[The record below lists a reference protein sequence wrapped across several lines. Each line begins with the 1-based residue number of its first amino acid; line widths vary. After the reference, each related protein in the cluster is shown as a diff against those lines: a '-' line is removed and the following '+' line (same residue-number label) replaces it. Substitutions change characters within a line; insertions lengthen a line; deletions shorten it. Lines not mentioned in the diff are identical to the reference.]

1 MKLQR
6 IKVLLVILMS
16 CPVIQ
21 SAAAAEADRSV
32 LKANVLYHNHKY
44 DEAKQLYEKALS
56 AQPGSA
62 AINYNLG
69 TAQFKTGDYANAVQ
83 SFEKALASE
92 NRTLE
97 FKANYNVANSKFK
110 EGMLKKENDQQ
121 AAVQLFKE
129 SLDNYKRAIDLNPGD
144 EDAKINYEFVDK
156 VLKELKDK
164 PQENKRDQ
172 SKQNEQK
179 EEKNSSSGSGAQESN
194 KDRQAGADKQDENK
208 GSQGQENKDKKN
220 AQEEKQNQ
228 EKNGPQ
234 SSPGQDK
241 KDAGE
246 PLQEQKAQE
255 NDQNK
260 GQQGN
265 PEDASAG
272 EDAQDMK
279 EMSGKEAKMLLDGYK
294 QEENMQGQLKDTDN
308 RYQEEVVKDW

>member
-6 IKVLLVILMS
+6 IKVLPVVLMS
-16 CPVIQ
+16 CLVL
-21 SAAAAEADRSV
+21 SGAAAAESGRIVS
-32 LKANVLYHNHKY
+32 KANDLYRNHKY

-56 AQPGSA
+56 EHADSER
-62 AINYNLG
+62 INYNLG
-69 TAQFKTGDYANAVQ
+69 TAQFKTGDYANAVK
-83 SFEKALASE
+83 SFEKGLACEDRS
-92 NRTLE
+92 LE

-144 EDAKINYEFVDK
+144 KDAKINYEFVDK

-179 EEKNSSSGSGAQESN
+179 EEKNGNSGSGAQDSS
-194 KDRQAGADKQDENK
+194 KDRQPGADKQAENK
-208 GSQGQENKDKKN
+208 GSQGQEGK
-220 AQEEKQNQ
+220 
-228 EKNGPQ
+228 
-234 SSPGQDK
+234 DK

-246 PLQEQKAQE
+246 SLKEQKARE
-255 NDQNK
+255 NDQSK
-260 GQQGN
+260 EQLGD
-265 PEDASAG
+265 PEEASAG

-294 QEENMQGQLKDTDN
+294 QEENMQGQLKDKVN